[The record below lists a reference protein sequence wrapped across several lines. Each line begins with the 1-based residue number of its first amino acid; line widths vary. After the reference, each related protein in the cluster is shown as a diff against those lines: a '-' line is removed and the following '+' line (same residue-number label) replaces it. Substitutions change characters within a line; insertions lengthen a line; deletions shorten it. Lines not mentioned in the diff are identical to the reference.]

1 MRTALAFPFQYMQGL
16 AEGQFLDIAEVW
28 TNREGY
34 GWELSGRVRA
44 NVHHRLTPPAPADPQ
59 DASAANLEFAE
70 IHHSKDVPSKIG
82 DRIKIRGQT
91 WTVGDGNFFETY
103 RTYTRVYAAR
113 PVSATPRQWIELR
126 RYNTT
131 TDDWELLPP
140 QLVHVAWSKNQPDR
154 LGGVAVRQY
163 GWIFSPDDLPPLDVK
178 QGDSFYFSGSDAVV
192 TWVPPEPTDR
202 REAIFAVNIGE
213 GT

>member
-1 MRTALAFPFQYMQGL
+1 MSAIIPMPFQYMQGL
-16 AEGQFLDIAEVW
+16 AESHFRDIAEIW

-34 GWELSGRVRA
+34 GWELSGRVHV

-59 DASAANLEFAE
+59 DASAANLEFCE
-70 IHHSKDVPSKIG
+70 IHHSKAFQTKIG
-82 DRIKIRGQT
+82 DRIKVRGQT

-113 PVSATPRQWIELR
+113 PVSATPRVWVTLR
-126 RYNTT
+126 RWNSTT
-131 TDDWELLPP
+131 EQWVALSP

-163 GWIFSPDDLPPLDVK
+163 GWIFSPDDFPALDVQ
-178 QGDSFYFSGSDAVV
+178 QGDSFFYSGSDALI
-192 TWVPPEPTDR
+192 TWVAPEPTDR